1 MKVSILIPAFNEEK
15 NIAKTLE
22 GLAESKNKFCKEHQI
37 ELQVLVIDDGS
48 LDQTAALASEKG
60 AKVIKLASNT
70 GKGGALREGLKYADG
85 DIIVF
90 LDADL
95 QETSGEVYKLL
106 LPILKDNADVTI
118 AKFKP
123 VPGKKGFGLVKA
135 LAFYGV
141 KSLTGKEIST
151 SLSGQRAFKQ
161 QVLNDIQGIPEGF
174 GIEVGMLIDILKKGY
189 KVQEVEVDMHHDVT
203 GRDLHGFVHRGR
215 QFFDILK
222 VLAQKRRS
230 R

>member
-15 NIAKTLE
+15 NIAKTLY
-22 GLAESKNKFCKEHQI
+22 GLKEFKNKFCKDHKI
-37 ELQVLVIDDGS
+37 EADILVIDDGS
-48 LDQTAALASEKG
+48 SDQTAALASKSG
-60 AKVIKLASNT
+60 AKVVKLTSNR
-70 GKGGALREGLKYADG
+70 GKGGALREGLNHTDG

-95 QETSGEVYKLL
+95 QETSQEVSKLL
-106 LPILKDNADVTI
+106 LPILNDSADVTI

-141 KSLTGKEIST
+141 KSLTGKEIAT
-151 SLSGQRAFKQ
+151 SLSGQRAFKR

-174 GIEVGMLIDILKKGY
+174 GIEVGMLVDILRKGY
-189 KVQEVEVDMHHDVT
+189 RVQEVDVDMRHDVT
-203 GRDLHGFVHRGR
+203 GRDFSGFVHRGR

-222 VLAQKRRS
+222 VLAQKRRPC
-230 R
+230 